1 MNSETRVRSRFFV
14 YMAYGFLAVALT
26 GFSTTFFLPLAQ
38 GSFDAPA
45 VVHVH
50 GLLLFGW
57 LLFFLAQAHL
67 IAARRVVNHRQLG
80 WAGAGLAAAV
90 VISGIA
96 IGFFATR
103 RDLAAGG
110 GDFARG
116 QFVNILIEMLTFGAL
131 VAAAVVFRHDRETHK
146 RLLLLATISVL
157 APAWLR
163 FRHLLP
169 WVPNPFVVFSIVAD
183 AVLLLAVAQ
192 DLRVRGRVHPA
203 YIWAGGAMVAVHVT
217 ELLASGSALWLR
229 IARLLLGESG

>member
-1 MNSETRVRSRFFV
+1 MDAETRVRSRFFI

-38 GSFDAPA
+38 GRFAAPA
-45 VVHVH
+45 VVYVH
-50 GLLLFGW
+50 GILLFGW
-57 LLFFLAQAHL
+57 LLFFLMQAHL

-80 WAGAGLAAAV
+80 WVGAGLAAAV

-103 RDLAAGG
+103 RDLAAGA

-116 QFVNILIEMLTFGAL
+116 QFVNILIEMLTFGVL
-131 VAAAVVFRHDRETHK
+131 VAAAVMFRHDREIHK

-169 WVPNPFVVFSIVAD
+169 AIPHPFIVFSIVAD
-183 AVLLLAVAQ
+183 SILLLAIAQ

-203 YIWAGGAMVAVHVT
+203 YLWAGGAMVAVHVT

-229 IARLLLGESG
+229 TARLLLGESG